1 MGWSFVPITI
11 QYLAGGILA
20 FITTFL
26 VFKKNP
32 RSLTYQIF
40 FLFGL
45 SATVWMF
52 SVFIGRNAPSINF
65 SVQAYRSVMFTFLLT
80 QPLLLLT
87 LLSIKSENIKQFLWL
102 IPALALALYSVIM
115 APYTVVWTYFGWSY
129 SLNADIAKMSIP
141 IWAGYPVGIGII
153 SVVLAKKAVIESL
166 RKKYLLIFFGFIIY
180 FVALTITNF
189 LMWLYPG
196 IPPFGGVLLSIEF
209 FFIAYAVSLPLE
221 KIDVSTKTVE
231 LLNKLSDAYLRMLNK
246 LRTIVPGKELGVSA
260 LKFDKY
266 VEAMGLS
273 NVVYVSESQE
283 LVFDS
288 EKFAQENI
296 GEVIDSVVRTLKEIV
311 KPEELYH
318 QLSNAFVETYKI
330 LKSRSRNHADK
341 WVSEMLHRHGDFF
354 WRNGILEGISQEV
367 RIPRF
372 LKEFIPGTVRLFEEE
387 KPTAAYKKLK
397 ESLNYGF
404 VSLCISKLH
413 PDKIK
418 ERYDVRKAS
427 MFWLTFKEAE
437 GTIGP
442 KDKAKLNKTISKF
455 VEESHPGIVLL
466 DCLDQIKF
474 ANGFQESLAIL
485 KNLRSLC
492 SKNDSIVLISINP
505 QMFEKQELEAI
516 EKELKGVRIE

>member
-1 MGWSFVPITI
+1 VGWSFVPITI

-115 APYTVVWTYFGWSY
+115 APYSVIWTNFGWSY

-209 FFIAYAVSLPLE
+209 FSIAYAISLPIE

-231 LLNKLSDAYLRMLNK
+231 LSSKLSDAYLQILKK
-246 LRTIVPGKELGVSA
+246 LRAVIPGRELGVSA
-260 LKFDKY
+260 LKFDEY

-273 NVVYVSESQE
+273 SVVYVNKLQE
-283 LVFDS
+283 LVFDY

-296 GEVIDSVVRTLKEIV
+296 GEVIDSVVRTLKEMV
-311 KPEELYH
+311 KPEEVC
-318 QLSNAFVETYKI
+318 QQFSNVFVETYKI
-330 LKSRSRNHADK
+330 LKLKSRNDADK
-341 WVSEMLHRHGDFF
+341 WFDRMMHTHVGFLSRY
-354 WRNGILEGISQEV
+354 GILEAMPKEAK
-367 RIPRF
+367 IPQI
-372 LKEFIPGTVRLFEEE
+372 LKELIPGSVYLFKEE
-387 KPTAAYKKLK
+387 KPAQAYKKLK
-397 ESLNYGF
+397 EALNYGF

-413 PDKIK
+413 PQKVR
-418 ERYDVRKAS
+418 ERYDVGRAS
-427 MFWLTFKEAE
+427 IFWLTFEKADR
-437 GTIGP
+437 TINP
-442 KDKAKLNKTISKF
+442 KDSAKLNRTVSEF
-455 VEESHPGIVLL
+455 LGRPGGSIVLI
-466 DCLDQIKF
+466 DCFDQIKF
-474 ANGFQESLAIL
+474 ANGFQKSLTML
-485 KNLRSLC
+485 KGFRDLC
-492 SKNDSIVLISINP
+492 KEHNSIILISINP
-505 QMFEKQELEAI
+505 EMFEKQELAAI
-516 EKELKGVRIE
+516 EKELEEEKIK

>member
-1 MGWSFVPITI
+1 VGWSFVSITI

-45 SATVWMF
+45 SAAVWMF
-52 SVFIGRNAPSINF
+52 SVFIGRNAPSINL

-102 IPALALALYSVIM
+102 IPALVLALYSAII
-115 APYTVVWTYFGWSY
+115 APYSIIWTNFGWSY

-196 IPPFGGVLLSIEF
+196 VPPFGGVLLSIEF
-209 FFIAYAVSLPLE
+209 FFIAYAVSLPLG

-231 LLNKLSDAYLRMLNK
+231 LSSKLSDAYLQMLNK
-246 LRTIVPGKELGVSA
+246 LRAVIPGRELGVSA
-260 LKFDKY
+260 LKFDEY

-273 NVVYVSESQE
+273 SVVYVNELQE

-288 EKFAQENI
+288 EKFTQENI
-296 GEVIDSVVRTLKEIV
+296 GEVIDSVVRTLREMV
-311 KPEELYH
+311 KPEELC
-318 QLSNAFVETYKI
+318 QQFSNVFVETYKI
-330 LKSRSRNHADK
+330 LKLKSRNDTDK
-341 WVSEMLHRHGDFF
+341 WFDRMMHTHAGFLSRY
-354 WRNGILEGISQEV
+354 GILEAMPKEAK
-367 RIPRF
+367 IPQI
-372 LKEFIPGTVRLFEEE
+372 LKELIPGSVYLFKEE
-387 KPTAAYKKLK
+387 KPAQAYKKMK
-397 ESLNYGF
+397 EALNYGF
-404 VSLCISKLH
+404 ASLCISKLH
-413 PDKIK
+413 PDKVK
-418 ERYDVRKAS
+418 ERYDVGKGS
-427 MFWLTFKEAE
+427 VIWLTFKETE
-437 GTIGP
+437 GTISP
-442 KDKAKLNKTISKF
+442 KDIAKLSKTISKF
-455 VEESHPGIVLL
+455 VKGDDGSVVLL
-466 DCLDQIKF
+466 DCFDQIKF
-474 ANGFQESLAIL
+474 ANGFDKSLTML
-485 KNLRSLC
+485 KDFRNLCNENNS
-492 SKNDSIVLISINP
+492 VMLISINP
-505 QMFEKQELEAI
+505 QMLEKQELAAI
-516 EKELKGVRIE
+516 KKELREAR